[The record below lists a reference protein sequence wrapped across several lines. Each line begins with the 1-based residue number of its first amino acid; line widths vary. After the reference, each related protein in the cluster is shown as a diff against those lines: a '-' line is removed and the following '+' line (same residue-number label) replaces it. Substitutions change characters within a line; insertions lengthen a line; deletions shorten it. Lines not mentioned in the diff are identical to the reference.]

1 MISIRIYLHFFV
13 YSHHWFKKSY
23 MSCVEVWIDFILDKL
38 TKKEVN
44 AFLGDVIKHVQPDRI
59 FEKFYPQLQL
69 IAKKIVLS
77 TIDFSVLFSI
87 VLNSFFSSN

>member
-1 MISIRIYLHFFV
+1 
-13 YSHHWFKKSY
+13 